1 MMERL
6 TAPEAMRAWSRR
18 VRGGGNSLAF
28 VPTMGALH
36 QGHLSLVALGRQRA
50 DRVVASVFVNPT
62 QFGPGEDFERYPRD
76 PQGDAARL
84 ESAGADA
91 VWFPE
96 TADLYPEGASTW
108 VVETELSARLE
119 GAARPGHF
127 RGVTTV
133 VTKLLQVVEPDL
145 LILGQK
151 DAQQVAVLRR
161 MLRDLR
167 MPVEL
172 VVGPTVREGDGLA
185 LSSRNAYLSDAERR
199 QAVCLHQALRAGKG
213 AWRAGEADPQAVLD
227 LMRERIEREP
237 DARIDY
243 IAAVDGETFQP
254 VSELGSR
261 VLLLTAVRI
270 GAIRLIDNLPLAGE
284 G

>member
-1 MMERL
+1 MERL

-18 VRGGGNSLAF
+18 VRGSGGRLAF

-36 QGHLSLVALGRQRA
+36 QGHLSLIGLGRQCA

-62 QFGPGEDFERYPRD
+62 QFSPGEDFERYPRD

-84 ESAGADA
+84 ESAGTDA
-91 VWFPE
+91 VWFPDV
-96 TADLYPEGASTW
+96 ADLYPEGASTW
-108 VVETELSARLE
+108 VVETDLSGQME
-119 GAARPGHF
+119 GAVRPGHF

-145 LILGQK
+145 MVMGQK
-151 DAQQVAVLRR
+151 DVQQVAVLRR

-185 LSSRNAYLSDAERR
+185 LSSRNAYLSAVERR
-199 QAVCLHQALRAGKG
+199 QAVCLHQALREGER
-213 AWRAGEADPQAVLD
+213 AWRAGETDPRAVLG

-243 IAAVDGETFQP
+243 VTAVDGGTFQP
-254 VSELGSR
+254 VSELGPH
-261 VLLLTAVRI
+261 VLLLTAVWI
-270 GAIRLIDNLPLAGE
+270 GATRLIDNLPLAGE
-284 G
+284 E

>member
-84 ESAGADA
+84 SSAGADA
-91 VWFPE
+91 VWFPK

-108 VVETELSARLE
+108 VVETDLSARLE
-119 GAARPGHF
+119 GVARPGHF

-145 LILGQK
+145 MVMGQK

-167 MPVEL
+167 MPVDL
-172 VVGPTVREGDGLA
+172 VVASTVREGDGLA
-185 LSSRNAYLSDAERR
+185 LSSRNAYLSAAERR
-199 QAVCLHQALRAGKG
+199 QAVCLHQALRAGEE
-213 AWRAGEADPQAVLD
+213 AWRAGERDPQAVLG

-243 IAAVDGETFQP
+243 LAAVDGESFLP
-254 VSELGSR
+254 VSELGPH

-270 GAIRLIDNLPLAGE
+270 GATRLIDNLPLAGE